1 VLSQFKNRNNSCLC
15 AIGDRNRITQM
26 IAVSV
31 SQQNMRYIVEH
42 SGAFLRKARIASRG
56 DQILNAKSFAK
67 QGFSYVIEEEKLTD
81 QTLLDAVRE
90 VYADREKYIHTMSE
104 SGQMDSIGT
113 ILKLIESVS
122 K

>member
-1 VLSQFKNRNNSCLC
+1 VGFVAVNVL
-15 AIGDRNRITQM
+15 
-26 IAVSV
+26 V
-31 SQQNMRYIVEH
+31 
-42 SGAFLRKARIASRG
+42 
-56 DQILNAKSFAK
+56 
-67 QGFSYVIEEEKLTD
+67 YVIEEEKLTD

-90 VYADREKYIHTMSE
+90 VYADREKYIRTMSE

>member
-1 VLSQFKNRNNSCLC
+1 MV
-15 AIGDRNRITQM
+15 
-26 IAVSV
+26 
-31 SQQNMRYIVEH
+31 
-42 SGAFLRKARIASRG
+42 
-56 DQILNAKSFAK
+56 
-67 QGFSYVIEEEKLTD
+67 EEEKLTD